1 MPVLGAAVLIFS
13 LAAIASG
20 TVMVKKTKTE
30 ESRKAGKGLVYA
42 GMIFAGLAMF
52 VFSICTDRVIFEILL
67 IQLVIAVCALRII
80 EEIKE

>member
-42 GMIFAGLAMF
+42 GLIFAGLAMF
-52 VFSICTDRVIFEILL
+52 VFAICTDRVIFEILL

>member
-42 GMIFAGLAMF
+42 GLIFAGLAMF
-52 VFSICTDRVIFEILL
+52 VFSICIDRVIFEILL